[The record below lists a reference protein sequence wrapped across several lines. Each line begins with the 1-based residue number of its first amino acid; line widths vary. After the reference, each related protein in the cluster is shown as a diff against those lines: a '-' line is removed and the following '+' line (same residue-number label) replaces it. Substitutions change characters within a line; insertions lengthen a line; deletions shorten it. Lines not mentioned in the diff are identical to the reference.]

1 MSRPRLP
8 KGAKRAGT
16 VKICGSKIQ
25 IIKVREL
32 SQDGRPCL
40 GLTDH
45 EHSLI
50 FIREGQSEAQ
60 ALDTLVHEC
69 LHALL
74 HLSGASNMLAN
85 LTKTEDFSEAEEALI
100 RVVTP
105 HVISLMGELKVGAK

>member
-1 MSRPRLP
+1 MSMPRLP
-8 KGAKRAGT
+8 KGAKRSGT
-16 VKICGSKIQ
+16 IKICGSKIQ
-25 IIKVREL
+25 IIKLKEL

-45 EHSLI
+45 EHSII

-74 HLSGASNMLAN
+74 HLSGASNMLSN
-85 LTKTEDFSEAEEALI
+85 LTKTEDFTEAEEALI

-105 HVISLMGELKVGAK
+105 HIVSLMSELRMGGK